1 MPPKGGDEKKA
12 DISFVVIA
20 IFITFAEKYDQ

>member
-1 MPPKGGDEKKA
+1 MPPKAEMKKA